1 MLEKPEEEA
10 RTHCRDGAEPKIIL
24 WLINVVQ
31 KFLPFPHFLDVSKSL
46 KLGHWSTRH
55 NLF

>member
-31 KFLPFPHFLDVSKSL
+31 KFLPFTHFLDVSKSL